1 MVLSVEG
8 SLVRYFGRFIR
19 KTKGGLVLDYTVY
32 AIKGSSDWF
41 DILASLKLGEGRFGW
56 SYVPTADLRQ
66 LKTRVENDGWGSLS
80 DDEKACYYSFL
91 LDIKKGDYVV
101 YINIPKYGECTIA
114 KVTGDYEFRYEDEDF
129 NHRFPVDPDT
139 IIIFNRNDDI
149 VHPALSRRFKLQGP
163 WWRIYLKEEF
173 EELLEILKEGSQ
185 IAAPTPQG
193 RLSNDIKPF
202 LLNIT
207 QKIQHNYPGK
217 KLEDLF
223 EKVFKNVPRVI
234 KADIHSGWG
243 SDHGADLLITF
254 ESGLPFPEA
263 EREDT
268 LVVQI
273 KSYKGEHWDT
283 SAVDDIRRAFEHYP
297 EARMGLIIS
306 TADTSTPELDNAIDK
321 LRRDSKK
328 EVGLL
333 IGQDVAAFLL
343 RYGTNLLALS

>member
-1 MVLSVEG
+1 M
-8 SLVRYFGRFIR
+8 
-19 KTKGGLVLDYTVY
+19 DYTVY
-32 AIKGSSDWF
+32 AIKGDSRWF
-41 DILASLKLGEGRFGW
+41 DILTSLKQGEGRFGW
-56 SYVPTADLRQ
+56 SSIPTADLRQ
-66 LKTRVENDGWGSLS
+66 LKARVEKDGWRSLS

-91 LDIKKGDYVV
+91 LDLKNGDYVV

-114 KVTGDYEFRYEDEDF
+114 KVTGEYQWRYDDKDF
-129 NHRFPVDPDT
+129 NHRFPVDPES
-139 IIIFNRNDDI
+139 IIVFNRNDDI
-149 VHPALSRRFKLQGP
+149 VHPALSRRLKLQGA
-163 WWRIYLKEEF
+163 WWRIYLEEEF
-173 EELLEILKEGSQ
+173 EELLKHLKEGTLTTTLS
-185 IAAPTPQG
+185 PTD
-193 RLSNDIKPF
+193 RLSNEILPF

-207 QKIQHNYPGK
+207 QKIQHTHPEK

-223 EKVFKNVPRVI
+223 EKVFKLVPRVI
-234 KADIHSGWG
+234 KVDVNRGWR
-243 SDHGADLLITF
+243 SDHGADLLISF
-254 ESGLPFPEA
+254 ESGLPFPEG

-268 LVVQI
+268 LVVQV

-297 EARMGLIIS
+297 EACMGLIIS
-306 TADTSTPELDNAIDK
+306 TADTSSPALEEAIDK